1 MSFFRLSVLCIA
13 LIQLSCYLEE
23 WIFKA
28 LPGFHYHW
36 TVALVELLF
45 FTVAGWC
52 GARGKRAAPLT
63 VYAGIGCSLAA
74 GTGLGKLAYRYLNF
88 ATGTVLKSMKLVP
101 VILISTCCMRRR
113 YSAAEYVAASLM
125 IISAALFGLGE
136 AKVEPDF
143 NILGLVLSFACLMAQ
158 AVQNNLQDHALRD
171 YSVSIHESMYYGNGA
186 ALGWVL
192 LICIGTGELLPSFDF
207 FAASP
212 QAMALLLLRSLLFYL
227 GAYVY
232 QLLLKDSGAVYAVA
246 VMTLRKSL
254 TVLLSFALFPK
265 PWSSSYGWGLVL
277 LGAAIAID
285 LRMRWRRDA
294 APTTSMPLLEKEPR

>member
-1 MSFFRLSVLCIA
+1 MSFFRLSVACIA

-125 IISAALFGLGE
+125 IFSAA
-136 AKVEPDF
+136 
-143 NILGLVLSFACLMAQ
+143 
-158 AVQNNLQDHALRD
+158 R
-171 YSVSIHESMYYGNGA
+171 
-186 ALGWVL
+186 
-192 LICIGTGELLPSFDF
+192 
-207 FAASP
+207 
-212 QAMALLLLRSLLFYL
+212 
-227 GAYVY
+227 
-232 QLLLKDSGAVYAVA
+232 
-246 VMTLRKSL
+246 
-254 TVLLSFALFPK
+254 
-265 PWSSSYGWGLVL
+265 
-277 LGAAIAID
+277 
-285 LRMRWRRDA
+285 
-294 APTTSMPLLEKEPR
+294 

>member
-1 MSFFRLSVLCIA
+1 MAKVVRAERRWKTMQAIGDLPSLSCALRCECEEDNSSRRACVDDARREIMSFFRLSVACIA

-101 VILISTCCMRRR
+101 GDPDLDVLHAPPVQRRR
-113 YSAAEYVAASLM
+113 VRGGVAHDLLGGSIWSRRGQSRARLQRFGPRALVRVPDGAGGAEQSARPRAARLQR
-125 IISAALFGLGE
+125 LHPR
-136 AKVEPDF
+136 VD
-143 NILGLVLSFACLMAQ
+143 VLRQRRRA
-158 AVQNNLQDHALRD
+158 R
-171 YSVSIHESMYYGNGA
+171 
-186 ALGWVL
+186 
-192 LICIGTGELLPSFDF
+192 
-207 FAASP
+207 
-212 QAMALLLLRSLLFYL
+212 
-227 GAYVY
+227 
-232 QLLLKDSGAVYAVA
+232 
-246 VMTLRKSL
+246 
-254 TVLLSFALFPK
+254 
-265 PWSSSYGWGLVL
+265 
-277 LGAAIAID
+277 LGAAHLHRHRRAPAVVRVLRRVAAGDGAAAAAISPST
-285 LRMRWRRDA
+285 W
-294 APTTSMPLLEKEPR
+294 APTCTSCSSRIRARCTPSPS